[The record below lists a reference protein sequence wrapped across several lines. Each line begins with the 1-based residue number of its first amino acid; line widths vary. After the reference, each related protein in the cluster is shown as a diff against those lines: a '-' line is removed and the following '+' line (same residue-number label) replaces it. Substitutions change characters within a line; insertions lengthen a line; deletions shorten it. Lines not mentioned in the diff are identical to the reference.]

1 MRYPFFPNCVNEA
14 RISEVGLVGS
24 HLGFYLFVVLLTTPG
39 PCITNNQ
46 QMRRFLKIDLG
57 LNNAQNLEYSGRKS
71 MYLLDE
77 NSHLTRI
84 NVLPNEH

>member
-1 MRYPFFPNCVNEA
+1 MSGKPVMLTCRYPFFPNCANEA

-24 HLGFYLFVVLLTTPG
+24 HLGFYLFVALLTTPG

-57 LNNAQNLEYSGRKS
+57 LNNAQNLEYSGRPHALNK
-71 MYLLDE
+71 
-77 NSHLTRI
+77 TCR
-84 NVLPNEH
+84 